1 MTQLNNGILKEPK
14 KKQVFAIWMPIID
27 NSIPFQVSI
36 VFFHENG
43 NALPP
48 NGDIV
53 YPITKEK
60 DTIFETAAH
69 YHLKKLTEYY
79 DTETREFKRQTKI
92 IFVIK
97 NH

>member
-1 MTQLNNGILKEPK
+1 MNGFQEET
-14 KKQVFAIWMPIID
+14 
-27 NSIPFQVSI
+27 IPFQVSI
-36 VFFHENG
+36 VFFRENG

-60 DTIFETAAH
+60 DTIFETDAH
-69 YHLKKLTEYY
+69 YHLKKLTVYY

-97 NH
+97 IISSKLDEIARDQNDE

>member
-1 MTQLNNGILKEPK
+1 MKM
-14 KKQVFAIWMPIID
+14 AMH
-27 NSIPFQVSI
+27 
-36 VFFHENG
+36 FHLMET
-43 NALPP
+43 LF
-48 NGDIV
+48 IV

-79 DTETREFKRQTKI
+79 DTETREFKRQAKI

-97 NH
+97 IISSKLDEIARDQNDE